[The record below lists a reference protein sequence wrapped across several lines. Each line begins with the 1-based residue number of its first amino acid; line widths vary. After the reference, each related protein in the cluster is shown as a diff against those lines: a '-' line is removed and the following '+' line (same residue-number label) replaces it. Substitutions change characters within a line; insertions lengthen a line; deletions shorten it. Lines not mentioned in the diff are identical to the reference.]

1 MTVEEEERGGWKG
14 ASLVI
19 IPVLE
24 PLKQGGG
31 IGGQGEDGLDHVD
44 HALEVAVATGKAP
57 ADGGVEGATR

>member
-1 MTVEEEERGGWKG
+1 
-14 ASLVI
+14 
-19 IPVLE
+19 VLE

-57 ADGGVEGATR
+57 ADEGIEGAMR